1 MDLNHDRLCI
11 RQVLSTRLSY
21 RPFWWAGVEFA
32 PPQLAAS
39 LLQSVGLT
47 RAQPTHDA
55 DDRRLTAD
63 HRRRTEA
70 GDRRQVPYRSVAP
83 FTLSP
88 FHLVILSQLVPP
100 AGAAP
105 TLGVWKTPALL
116 LRHGGLL
123 DFGFWILDYERS
135 I

>member
-21 RPFWWAGVEFA
+21 RSFWWAGVEFA

-47 RAQPTHDA
+47 RAQPTHMMI
-55 DDRRLTAD
+55 
-63 HRRRTEA
+63 
-70 GDRRQVPYRSVAP
+70 QV
-83 FTLSP
+83 LS
-88 FHLVILSQLVPP
+88 ISLVPL

-105 TLGVWKTPALL
+105 TLDVWKTPALL
-116 LRHGGLL
+116 LRYSGIMN
-123 DFGFWILDYERS
+123 DER
-135 I
+135 